1 MKFWHDKWNWA
12 CTAFCLLVC
21 SAPSQ
26 ASEFD
31 DRKAVGFASAIGG
44 PSGLA
49 MGYGVGNL
57 LMEGIIGVSRYES
70 GSADTESSTL
80 VGLGLASHFQILRS
94 QYGALSMGARF
105 NLGAG
110 SVKAATIDGSAV
122 GRGESQEITQFGFD
136 VPLRIYWFPDRHI
149 SIHTE
154 VGVAVLIA
162 PSDGVLFGA
171 DDDNGRSLEPD
182 GVAVHVFQGTS
193 PTGELG
199 LTFWW

>member
-1 MKFWHDKWNWA
+1 MN
-12 CTAFCLLVC
+12 FCRQLGIL
-21 SAPSQ
+21 SISLTLFLGSINPAN

-31 DRKAVGFASAIGG
+31 GRRGVGFASAIGG

-49 MGYGVGNL
+49 IGYGVGNL
-57 LMEGIIGVSRYES
+57 FLEGIVGVSRYES
-70 GSADTESSTL
+70 GSDTNEASTI

-94 QYGALSMGARF
+94 RYAALSIGARF

-110 SVKAATIDGSAV
+110 SADAESIDGSAI
-122 GRGESQEITQFGFD
+122 GQGESQEVTQAGFD
-136 VPLRIYWFPDRHI
+136 LPMRIYWFPDRHV

-154 VGVAVLIA
+154 LGLAVLIA

-171 DDDNGRSLEPD
+171 NDANGRSVERDGIALHAFRGSEPA
-182 GVAVHVFQGTS
+182 GK
-193 PTGELG
+193 LG